1 MNMNV
6 PTWFLKKIPKLSMI
20 PCEEL
25 PRKFLITGGENSGKT
40 KLIANLYKKMNFVD
54 YPEMVYAYK
63 KTKDGRL
70 KFNNMFEPE
79 NTFGA
84 PK

>member
-20 PCEEL
+20 PNSEL
-25 PRKFLITGGENSGKT
+25 TRKFLITGGENSGKT
-40 KLIANLYKKMNFVD
+40 KLIHNLFKKANFVD

-63 KTKDGRL
+63 KNKDGTL
-70 KFNNMFEPE
+70 TFNNMLEPE
-79 NTFGA
+79 NTLGA
-84 PK
+84 PE

>member
-20 PCEEL
+20 PQEEL
-25 PRKFLITGGENSGKT
+25 TRKFLITGGENSGKT
-40 KLIANLYKKMNFVD
+40 RLINNLYKKMKFVD

-63 KTKDGRL
+63 KQKDGSL
-70 KFNNMFEPE
+70 KFNCMLEPE
-79 NTFGA
+79 NTLGA